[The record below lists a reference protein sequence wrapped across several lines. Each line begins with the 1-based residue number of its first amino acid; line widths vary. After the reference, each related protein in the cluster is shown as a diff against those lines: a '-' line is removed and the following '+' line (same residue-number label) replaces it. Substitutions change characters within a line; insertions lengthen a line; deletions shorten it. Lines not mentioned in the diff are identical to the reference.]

1 MKRLTIRRV
10 LRGIQSRLF
19 RRASFCLFAAR
30 ATSSGLSEVDVLRVN
45 AGSAKDLKSRVEQ
58 AMCHAQEP
66 PGLAA
71 KRFAHG
77 DEFFGWVVGERI
89 VSFGWATNRE
99 RAIHGVPLKE
109 MPGRMFLYN
118 FYTEVTDRGH
128 GFYPSLLGVIR
139 QQLGRE
145 GASEF
150 IMDVESHNT
159 ASLRG
164 VSRAGFVTVAH
175 AQFLVVFN
183 HWYWLGSR
191 SADAG
196 LDLTLF
202 FT

>member
-1 MKRLTIRRV
+1 MKGLTAASVIHGIR
-10 LRGIQSRLF
+10 SRLF
-19 RRASFCLFAAR
+19 RQAKFTVFAAH
-30 ATSSGLSEVDVLRVN
+30 AEPSTLSEVEVLRVN
-45 AGSAKDLKSRVEQ
+45 ANSLHELRNRAEQ
-58 AMCHAQEP
+58 AMCLAQEP

-71 KRFAHG
+71 GRFAHG
-77 DEFFGWVVGERI
+77 DEFFGWMVDGRI
-89 VSFGWATNRE
+89 VSFGWVTNRE
-99 RAIHGVPLKE
+99 RAIHGVSLKE
-109 MPGRMFLYN
+109 VPGRVFLYN
-118 FYTEVTDRGH
+118 FYTGVTDRGH

-183 HWYWLGSR
+183 HWYWLWSR
-191 SADAG
+191 SAEAG
-196 LDLTLF
+196 LDLTMF
-202 FT
+202 FP